1 MFSIGKSACTLFAL
15 QLFKQTNLS
24 NLIIIFKLDID
35 VKQWKQRIL
44 STNSILFKI
53 LFRPR
58 LYLG

>member
-15 QLFKQTNLS
+15 QLFEQTNLS

-35 VKQWKQRIL
+35 VKQWKERIL
-44 STNSILFKI
+44 STNCVLFKI